1 MAGAGRTRQ
10 AIDLL
15 LSAGELTKDAH
26 RALLDR
32 VKKGN
37 QWSEELLLADG
48 SYDELTLLRKLA
60 ALHRTKFVTSERL
73 LRVDVPQS
81 TLGMI
86 PKRLAETEMFFPV
99 SFDAAS
105 STLQVVTPDPGE
117 DELVAAA
124 KLASGARHV
133 NTFFAR
139 PTAVLALISKHYDRN
154 RSAFDALEREWATAR
169 GGGTGQQFNADGTIA
184 ERSSSRLEVAPPA
197 GSSGQLPI
205 EPTTSSV
212 SVAVAAEPSVA
223 LELVAAL
230 VTLLESTR
238 GELADHSAFVSR
250 YAKLIAQRLG
260 LAPERVAEIAIAG
273 HLHDLG
279 KHGPPDAPFHLTLL
293 GCQAS
298 ATQRE
303 RATELVSAPIR
314 MLDTVDLAHPTRQAI
329 LQMYE
334 RIGPG
339 GIPGRVQG
347 TDISLGARIL
357 TVADCFADLT
367 KNSKNPYGRIVS
379 PDQACGVLAK
389 ASGSLFDE
397 TVVSALRSLVP
408 RRASS
413 GLLALLAGDL
423 GGRGACRGLD
433 ELDLPVDLGV
443 LAVPRREREVRECL
457 RNALARRR
465 GRVGLGHDAA
475 LGVAVVAEHDLDG
488 DLAPGAERLAF
499 LVGGRATVVFDGTS
513 RAREDDVGMLFVVDV
528 VALRGAFVDRH
539 AGAAGRGLRVRHG
552 RAFAVGDAVL
562 GGLARGGVGVGHHGG
577 SAGHDASAAH
587 QHERSEKQSSGS
599 GVHDVLQRTPGKPAW
614 NYRSRML

>member
-15 LSAGELTKDAH
+15 LSAGELTKETH

-32 VKKGN
+32 VKKTG

-73 LRVDVPQS
+73 LRIDVPPS

-117 DELVAAA
+117 DALIDAA
-124 KLASGARHV
+124 KLASGAKQVH
-133 NTFFAR
+133 TFVAR
-139 PTAVLALISKHYDRN
+139 PVAVIALIAKHYDRN

-184 ERSSSRLEVAPPA
+184 ERSSRNLEFVQPA
-197 GSSGQLPI
+197 ASSSGQLLDS
-205 EPTTSSV
+205 TSSTF
-212 SVAVAAEPSVA
+212 AVASGEPAVA
-223 LELVAAL
+223 HELVAAL
-230 VTLLESTR
+230 VTLLEAGR

-250 YAKLIAQRLG
+250 YARLIAHRLG
-260 LAPERVAEIAIAG
+260 LSAERAGEIAIAG
-273 HLHDLG
+273 QLHDLG
-279 KHGPPDAPFHLTLL
+279 KHGPPDAPLHLTLL

-303 RATELVSAPIR
+303 RAAELLSAPVR
-314 MLDTVDLAHPTRQAI
+314 MLDTVDLPHPTRQAI

-334 RIGPG
+334 RFGGG
-339 GIPGRVQG
+339 GIPGRVHG

-367 KNSKNPYGRIVS
+367 KNPKNPYGRVVS
-379 PDQACGVLAK
+379 ADSACAVLAK

-408 RRASS
+408 
-413 GLLALLAGDL
+413 
-423 GGRGACRGLD
+423 
-433 ELDLPVDLGV
+433 
-443 LAVPRREREVRECL
+443 
-457 RNALARRR
+457 
-465 GRVGLGHDAA
+465 
-475 LGVAVVAEHDLDG
+475 
-488 DLAPGAERLAF
+488 
-499 LVGGRATVVFDGTS
+499 
-513 RAREDDVGMLFVVDV
+513 
-528 VALRGAFVDRH
+528 
-539 AGAAGRGLRVRHG
+539 
-552 RAFAVGDAVL
+552 
-562 GGLARGGVGVGHHGG
+562 
-577 SAGHDASAAH
+577 
-587 QHERSEKQSSGS
+587 EK
-599 GVHDVLQRTPGKPAW
+599 TK
-614 NYRSRML
+614 